1 MKFDFDERFDFKEDI
16 EIMNLQRQM
25 ESQQLNTK
33 SGTFGFNGDELYR
46 LTDEQNFNNL
56 D

>member
-25 ESQQLNTK
+25 ENQQLNRQERNFWFQWRRIIP
-33 SGTFGFNGDELYR
+33 SYR
-46 LTDEQNFNNL
+46 
-56 D
+56 

>member
-25 ESQQLNTK
+25 ENQQLNMQ
-33 SGTFGFNGDELYR
+33 ER
-46 LTDEQNFNNL
+46 NFWF
-56 D
+56 